1 MKPLTCCVIDDEP
14 LAAQLIAAYVKRT
27 PALELRGTYNSA
39 QEAFAEISSGEIDLV
54 FLDIQMPQLSG
65 MELARLLPRDT
76 RIIFTTAYANYAIE
90 GYTVNSVGYLLKPV
104 SYNEFLTAVNR
115 AVVASGGASGG
126 FPAQEG
132 AATPKAEAGA
142 PADNDML
149 IVKTEYRLRQISKRD
164 ILYVEGLKDYV
175 KIYVQGEQRPVMTLL
190 SLKTVER
197 SLANGPFMR
206 VHRSFIVNLT
216 KINTIERSNIII
228 GTHEIPVSDSFRP
241 DLMEYISAHLP
252 E

>member
-27 PALELRGTYNSA
+27 PALELRGAYNSA

-142 PADNDML
+142 PA
-149 IVKTEYRLRQISKRD
+149 EYRRRQISKRD

-175 KIYVQGEQRPVMTLL
+175 KIYLQGEQRPVMTLL